1 MDNSAASPAPTL
13 TPASAQTLDAILSRL
28 RPDTVPAVRAAIK
41 DAIGRQFGP
50 EPDPATLARFLDDIR
65 VAQSMSGID
74 IDYAEHYTH
83 MHDAGVEFMRLIQAV
98 KAADKDYK

>member
-1 MDNSAASPAPTL
+1 LDNNPA
-13 TPASAQTLDAILSRL
+13 LDAIMARL
-28 RPDTVPAVRAAIK
+28 RPEKAEAIRALIKGAI
-41 DAIGRQFGP
+41 ARQFG
-50 EPDPATLARFLDDIR
+50 ENPDPADVGRFLDDIR

-83 MHDAGVEFMRLIQAV
+83 MHQAGVDFMRLVQTV

>member
-1 MDNSAASPAPTL
+1 MDNNA
-13 TPASAQTLDAILSRL
+13 TLDAIAARL
-28 RPDTVPAVRAAIK
+28 RPEKAAAVRTLIEEALAA
-41 DAIGRQFGP
+41 QFGP
-50 EPDPATLARFLDDIR
+50 DADPADIERFLDDIR

-83 MHDAGVEFMRLIQAV
+83 MHKAGVDFMRLIQAV

>member
-1 MDNSAASPAPTL
+1 LDNNPA
-13 TPASAQTLDAILSRL
+13 LDAILARL
-28 RPDTVPAVRAAIK
+28 LPEKA
-41 DAIGRQFGP
+41 DAIRALILDAVARQFG
-50 EPDPATLARFLDDIR
+50 ENPDPAALARFLDDIR

-83 MHDAGVEFMRLIQAV
+83 MHQAGVDFMRLVQDV

>member
-1 MDNSAASPAPTL
+1 MDNNPTL
-13 TPASAQTLDAILSRL
+13 DTILARLRPEKAAEIRALILDAIARQCG
-28 RPDTVPAVRAAIK
+28 DT
-41 DAIGRQFGP
+41 
-50 EPDPATLARFLDDIR
+50 PDPTALARFLDDIR

-83 MHDAGVEFMRLIQAV
+83 MHQAGVDFMRLVQAV

>member
-1 MDNSAASPAPTL
+1 MDNNPA
-13 TPASAQTLDAILSRL
+13 LDAILARL
-28 RPDTVPAVRAAIK
+28 RPEKV
-41 DAIGRQFGP
+41 DAIRTLLLDAIARQFGDSP
-50 EPDPATLARFLDDIR
+50 EPAALARFLDDIR

-83 MHDAGVEFMRLIQAV
+83 MHQAGVDFMRLVQAV

>member
-1 MDNSAASPAPTL
+1 MDNNPALAAILARLRPEKTAPVRAL
-13 TPASAQTLDAILSRL
+13 ILDAI
-28 RPDTVPAVRAAIK
+28 A
-41 DAIGRQFGP
+41 RQFGDD
-50 EPDPATLARFLDDIR
+50 PDPAAVTRFLDDIR

-83 MHDAGVEFMRLIQAV
+83 MHQAGVDFMRLVQTV

>member
-1 MDNSAASPAPTL
+1 MDNNP
-13 TPASAQTLDAILSRL
+13 TLDAILARL
-28 RPDTVPAVRAAIK
+28 RPEKA
-41 DAIGRQFGP
+41 DAIRELITDAVARQFGDS
-50 EPDPATLARFLDDIR
+50 PDPTALARFLDDIR

-83 MHDAGVEFMRLIQAV
+83 MHQAGVDFMRLVQAV